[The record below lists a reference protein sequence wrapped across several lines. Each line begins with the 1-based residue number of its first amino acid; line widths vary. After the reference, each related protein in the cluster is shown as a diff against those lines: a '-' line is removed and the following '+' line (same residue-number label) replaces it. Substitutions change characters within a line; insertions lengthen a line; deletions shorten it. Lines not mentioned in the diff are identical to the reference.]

1 MGRGKSFRENQT
13 RHLIAHDQPY
23 LRLIA
28 RIEKNGEEH
37 LLGIEK
43 SAREHRLRLD
53 GQNLKNLA
61 ALAAL
66 TPVQILNS
74 DNFAHIDQGP
84 EHRRRYLDYGLYY
97 HDPAFLPAWQRYNY
111 ALKNRNAALRQNWRA
126 ADLAPWNHILGETGT
141 QIDTLRRAY
150 LEKLEDTLNTYHA
163 ELGGYE
169 RIHIHYQR
177 GWPVG
182 QPLAALLDA
191 NNERDALLKH
201 TRDGIH
207 RADLRYHADGRDI
220 AHHYSRGQQ
229 KTLICALILAQ
240 TRLITADS
248 GTAPII
254 LIDDIAAELDRARQ
268 EKLLQFLA
276 DSDSQ
281 LYITHID
288 GDLELPP
295 ALADHQRLHIEAG
308 HIREHP

>member
-1 MGRGKSFRENQT
+1 MSRLRQLRLDNHRNLATTTLELHPRCTLISGKNGSGKTALLEAIYLLGRGKSFRENQT

-163 ELGGYE
+163 ELGGFD
-169 RIHIHYQR
+169 HIQLHYQR
-177 GWPVG
+177 GWAAD

-191 NNERDALLKH
+191 NNERVITENLASFYRGKTVVVVAHRLSTVRDADQIVVLDEGK
-201 TRDGIH
+201 
-207 RADLRYHADGRDI
+207 I
-220 AHHYSRGQQ
+220 AEVGTHEELTAKRG
-229 KTLICALILAQ
+229 KYFALVKNQ
-240 TRLITADS
+240 
-248 GTAPII
+248 
-254 LIDDIAAELDRARQ
+254 
-268 EKLLQFLA
+268 
-276 DSDSQ
+276 
-281 LYITHID
+281 
-288 GDLELPP
+288 LEL
-295 ALADHQRLHIEAG
+295 G
-308 HIREHP
+308 N